1 MNYQGKILSHR
12 VWFKAAAG
20 KNEKTAQSSHRKAGA
35 LRERLPE
42 EVAVQSPSD
51 VASLGA
57 CRHRRCVYG
66 EWQSPF
72 PSVATS
78 LLLNS
83 VGLRRA
89 RLFWGSGR
97 RGYRGVDRMS
107 VRYRL
112 GERWSAEEV
121 QVCRRSASPYSGDS
135 RRRCGVERS
144 GIVMRAGANSMQC
157 DLRGNVGIAAASTSL
172 PFRRDSVL
180 SGSGIWRYGRAAPSE
195 YRYKEPL
202 RQAGGLPSV
211 PPVTTHVR
219 FFFPLSGD

>member
-20 KNEKTAQSSHRKAGA
+20 KNEKAAQSSHRKAGA

-42 EVAVQSPSD
+42 EVAVQSPPD

-89 RLFWGSGR
+89 RLFWGQRGDIEGSTVCLSGIALENA
-97 RGYRGVDRMS
+97 GV
-107 VRYRL
+107 
-112 GERWSAEEV
+112 
-121 QVCRRSASPYSGDS
+121 
-135 RRRCGVERS
+135 RRRCRFVEDQHLLIGETPDGVVE
-144 GIVMRAGANSMQC
+144 
-157 DLRGNVGIAAASTSL
+157 
-172 PFRRDSVL
+172 
-180 SGSGIWRYGRAAPSE
+180 
-195 YRYKEPL
+195 
-202 RQAGGLPSV
+202 
-211 PPVTTHVR
+211 
-219 FFFPLSGD
+219 

>member
-42 EVAVQSPSD
+42 EVAVQSPPD

-89 RLFWGSGR
+89 RLFWGQRAKGIL
-97 RGYRGVDRMS
+97 GVRPYVCPVS
-107 VRYRL
+107 LWRTL
-112 GERWSAEEV
+112 ECGEGAGLSKI
-121 QVCRRSASPYSGDS
+121 SISYSGDS

-144 GIVMRAGANSMQC
+144 DIVTRAGAKGELHAM
-157 DLRGNVGIAAASTSL
+157 RPTGE
-172 PFRRDSVL
+172 RRDS
-180 SGSGIWRYGRAAPSE
+180 RRFD
-195 YRYKEPL
+195 EP
-202 RQAGGLPSV
+202 
-211 PPVTTHVR
+211 T
-219 FFFPLSGD
+219 F